1 MAVLLEVQTG
11 EVELVDGLDILGAQ
25 GGLGSIG
32 DGAYVV
38 GLGLPGEQHLAGV
51 SITDGQ
57 IQGLNV
63 ATIHVNNLINKGLRR
78 ECHLF
83 VKIDLHRGKRQGDAY
98 LLPRRRG
105 YFQMYLPAVG
115 IFNVHHQVLAGL
127 LHDAQFAVG
136 HEVLH
141 KLLLLVGHEP
151 SEVGLVLGVD
161 ACHELYVGA
170 EHAGCALI
178 VIVGEAAV
186 PRAAKVAIAPGP
198 LFLAGTEVVAGH
210 MEHAALGIVL
220 VAPLEVV
227 LGVDGHV
234 GGGHG
239 DVLVVGDVDTGRVVH
254 LIIGAR
260 SDGE

>member
-1 MAVLLEVQTG
+1 MQTS

-25 GGLGSIG
+25 SGLGCIG
-32 DGAYVV
+32 DGASII
-38 GLGLPGEQHLAGV
+38 GLGLPSQPGMYAVRVGYIGAREVYGELVDAVSLQVDDLIEEHLGREGHGLAQ
-51 SITDGQ
+51 Q
-57 IQGLNV
+57 ILGAMGEHGNLNLLLGGGIYLE
-63 ATIHVNNLINKGLRR
+63 ATILVDI
-78 ECHLF
+78 
-83 VKIDLHRGKRQGDAY
+83 
-98 LLPRRRG
+98 
-105 YFQMYLPAVG
+105 
-115 IFNVHHQVLAGL
+115 HHEVLAGL
-127 LHDAQFAVG
+127 LHDAQVAVG

-161 ACHELYVGA
+161 ACHEFYVGA
-170 EHAGCALI
+170 EHAGCILI

-220 VAPLEVV
+220 VASLEVV
-227 LGVDGHV
+227 LRVDGHV

-260 SDGE
+260 GDGE